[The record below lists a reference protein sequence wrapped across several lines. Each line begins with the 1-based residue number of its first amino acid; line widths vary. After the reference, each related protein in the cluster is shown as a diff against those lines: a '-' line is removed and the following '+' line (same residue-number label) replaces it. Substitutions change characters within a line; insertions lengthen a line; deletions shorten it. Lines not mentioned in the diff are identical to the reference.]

1 MELSPRNRRL
11 LSLAVPA
18 ILLLAA
24 LVLYGFD
31 YTVNDDVAMV
41 TILNGSYT
49 GTPDAHAIFLK
60 YPLSWVIAALYT
72 LLPAVSWYRVVLLS
86 IYVLATAFLL
96 CQLLCRFPRHPAL
109 VSLLLAGSVALLWLT
124 QMVRFTFS
132 TCGAFVSGAV
142 ILSYAL
148 IPREE
153 DLRPGKLLPLL
164 GLFWLSYC
172 IRDYFALAGL
182 LFLGIIWLCKY
193 HDRLL
198 RERRCWLIPLAGLL
212 GLGLCVGVNTLAYSD
227 PEWQDFLTYNEE
239 RSYVQDYSGIPSYS
253 DNQELYDALG
263 LTSAERD
270 TISRYRYLLTSS
282 FGPESFHVI
291 YEYVLVHEEASEPL
305 AQTVLS
311 TFKDTVR
318 HYLLCSSETVGP
330 LQVASIALPVLL
342 LAAALW
348 FSIRDRRHWWVFPL
362 LILSGLACMWLYI
375 CYQGR
380 YPPRVALSLRI
391 LTVTASAAGL
401 ALLLIQRP
409 ARLPG
414 QLLARRGASVAAVL
428 AALALLGAGLGV
440 TWLRAGR
447 EAAYQ
452 RASFYAYADEHP
464 ENVYLRDT
472 QLTMFGSEEH
482 PSLNTLN
489 TGSWLHFSPL
499 YEQKLELLG
508 LEEVNRDTLLEPNVY
523 LITAAGE
530 SRLRTVLG
538 LGEDIPIQYEIT
550 EQLGSVYVYKI
561 QSIG

>member
-72 LLPAVSWYRVVLLS
+72 LLPAVSWYRVVLLG

-109 VSLLLAGSVALLWLT
+109 VSLLLAGSVALLWLG

-182 LFLGIIWLCKY
+182 LFLGIVWLCKY

-253 DNQELYDALG
+253 DNQELYTALG

-270 TISRYRYLLTSS
+270 TISRYRYLLTGS
-282 FGPESFHVI
+282 FGPEDFHGI
-291 YEYVLVHEEASEPL
+291 YEYVTAREEAPEPL
-305 AQTVLS
+305 GQTALR

-318 HYLLCSSETVGP
+318 RYLLCSSETVGP

-342 LAAALW
+342 LAAAVW

-362 LILSGLACMWLYI
+362 LILLGLACMWLYI

-401 ALLLIQRP
+401 TLLLVQRP
-409 ARLPG
+409 LHLPG

-428 AALALLGAGLGV
+428 AALVLLGVGLGA

-447 EAAYQ
+447 EPAYQ
-452 RASFYAYADEHP
+452 RASFYTYADEHL
-464 ENVYLRDT
+464 ENIYLRDT

-499 YEQKLELLG
+499 YERKLERLG
-508 LEEVNRDTLLEPNVY
+508 LREVNRDTLLEPNVY
-523 LITAAGE
+523 LITAAKE
-530 SRLRTVLG
+530 TQLRAVLG
-538 LGEDIPIQYEIT
+538 LSEDTPIQYEVA
-550 EQLGSVYVYKI
+550 ERLDSVYVYQI
-561 QSIG
+561 HAIG